1 MTTTETPNPLREMV
15 REMWVPQLLMGIV
28 ALVLG
33 VLVLLWPGVSILAAS
48 VLLGI
53 YLVASG
59 IAQVIFAFGLDVSGG
74 YRVLLFITGAL
85 SLILGVLAFRQ
96 LGQGNAGLAVL
107 LLALWI
113 GIGFIFQGVAATA
126 LAISYRDLPG
136 RGWHIFFGVTSVIAG
151 LIVLVWPFGSIVVLA
166 LVTGIMLVILGITQ
180 IFSSFGTRHDLRTA
194 EKRVSRVIHPNRVA

>member
-1 MTTTETPNPLREMV
+1 MTTTKTPNPLREML

-33 VLVLLWPGVSILAAS
+33 VFVVAWPGVSILAAS
-48 VLLGI
+48 VLLGL

-59 IAQVIFAFGLDVSGG
+59 IAQVILAFGLDVSGG

-85 SLILGVLAFRQ
+85 SLILGVLAFRHF
-96 LGQGNAGLAVL
+96 GQGYAVL

-113 GIGFIFQGVAATA
+113 GIGFIFQGVAAATI
-126 LAISYRDLPG
+126 AISSRDLPG

-151 LIVLVWPFGSIVVLA
+151 LVMLVWPFDSIVVLA
-166 LVTGIMLVILGITQ
+166 YVTGIMLVVIGITQ

-194 EKRVSRVIHPNRVA
+194 EKRVSRVIHTNRAA